1 MNRASAIQNPLN
13 TGTFHVPGILVP
25 PSKNMGLRA
34 RRYAVKPFGNSQKG
48 NVKRWLTWRKAWD
61 KLPLIR

>member
-1 MNRASAIQNPLN
+1 MNPALATPKYPEYRGFSVPARLVAPPKSADH
-13 TGTFHVPGILVP
+13 GV
-25 PSKNMGLRA
+25 